1 MENLMYLGTMQH
13 EIWPNTNTAYS
24 GGGTTTT
31 TKHYKEFSMQFAV
44 QDAKYKRGRIT
55 PYVPT

>member
-1 MENLMYLGTMQH
+1 MYLGTMQH